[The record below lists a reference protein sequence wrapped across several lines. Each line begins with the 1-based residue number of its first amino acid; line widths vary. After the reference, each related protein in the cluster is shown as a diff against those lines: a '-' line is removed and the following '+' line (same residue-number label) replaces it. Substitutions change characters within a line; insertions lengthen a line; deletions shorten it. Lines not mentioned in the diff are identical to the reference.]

1 MRLNVL
7 LQVNVIGSDEGVN
20 VYKSRMLSCLTRS
33 GAEKVAAA
41 EAAFFGRVDRQM
53 NKIEGFYADQE
64 RQCTQRANSLY
75 RQLEALLEM
84 KNALKVQEKN
94 SIQSLQEEGAQEEV
108 KVQQEQGAEGGEAIS
123 YV

>member
-1 MRLNVL
+1 M
-7 LQVNVIGSDEGVN
+7 IESDEGVN
-20 VYKSRMLSCLTRS
+20 IYKSRMLPCLTRS
-33 GAEKVAAA
+33 GAEKVAVA

-53 NKIEGFYADQE
+53 NKIEGFYSDQE

-94 SIQSLQEEGAQEEV
+94 CVQSLQEEGAEEEV
-108 KVQQEQGAEGGEAIS
+108 KVQQEQGEEGGVGRLLHMFES
-123 YV
+123 N